1 MNIDELCAYAPEF
14 YTAILETLQMLAIGL
29 LSALIGGGL
38 LGTALYLW
46 RPGGLHENRALS
58 AFVGLLVNTV
68 RSFPFVILM
77 IALGPFTR
85 TITGT
90 SIGPLAA
97 AVPLSISAVAYFAR
111 LVELSLLEVPKN
123 IVEAVLSLGASTH
136 RTIFVLY
143 SESASSLILG
153 FTATAVSF
161 ISYSAVAGIVG
172 GGGLGDFAIRYGY
185 HRYQTDVMIVTML
198 VLVLFV
204 HLIQFAGG
212 KFAARHQRK

>member
-1 MNIDELCAYAPEF
+1 MNIEELCAYLPEF
-14 YTAILETLQMLAIGL
+14 TTALWETAQMLGIGL
-29 LSALIGGGL
+29 LSALLGGGL

-58 AFVGLLVNTV
+58 SSVGFFVSTV

-85 TITGT
+85 SVVGT

-111 LVELSLLEVPKN
+111 LVELSLLEVPRN
-123 IVEAVLSLGASTH
+123 IVEAVISLGAST
-136 RTIFVLY
+136 RTTVRVLY

-153 FTATAVSF
+153 FTATAISF

-185 HRYQTDVMIVTML
+185 HRYQTDVMVITMA
-198 VLVLFV
+198 VLVLLV
-204 HLIQFAGG
+204 HVIQFIGG
-212 KFAARHQRK
+212 KLAARYQRK